1 MKSVVFVIRTLTNG
15 GVEHSFIRL
24 INELK
29 DYDITVIF
37 AEDDKTLLP
46 LIKNKATYIYLT
58 DKGMGIR
65 DRVYLTH
72 CLKSKK
78 PHLFLKASL
87 LTAYARITK
96 NTALLTKFLLQPY
109 KIEEKEFDLAIAYDG
124 GVKSTTPFVIE
135 KIRATKKVMWVHE
148 DYTKLSPSE
157 KKEGHKLFLHFDK
170 IFCVSQGAKER
181 FDEVYPELKPKTDVF
196 YSIFDSQEFIRKAQQ
211 SVSDFQ
217 YEEGPKILTVGRLS
231 EEKGQEFLP
240 EVAAKLKKNGYQF
253 KWYLIGEGKIKGKL
267 EKQIKKYGVEDAL
280 ILLGAKQNPYPYY
293 KACDLY
299 VQPSKHEGYCLTM
312 AEAISF
318 GKPVVATN
326 FLTAKEFITHGKDGL
341 IAEMNAAAIYETI
354 KQVLDNPDLKMQ
366 LSRNCEKKSFNTFT
380 EIQKFYTL

>member
-29 DYDITVIF
+29 DYEITVVF

-46 LIKNKATYIYLT
+46 LIKNKAAYVYLT

-65 DRVYLTH
+65 DKVYLTQSF
-72 CLKSKK
+72 KNKK
-78 PHLFLKASL
+78 PYLFLKASF
-87 LTAYARITK
+87 LTAHARITK
-96 NTALLTKFLLQPY
+96 NTDLLTKFLLRPY

-124 GVKSTTPFVIE
+124 GTKSTTPFVVE
-135 KIRATKKVMWVHE
+135 KIKAAKKVMWVHE

-157 KKEGHKLFLHFDK
+157 KKEGHKLFLHFDQ

-181 FDEVYPELKPKTDVF
+181 FDEVYPELKAKTDVF
-196 YSIFDSQEFIRKAQQ
+196 YSIFNSQEFIQKAQQ

-217 YEEGPKILTVGRLS
+217 YEGTKILTVGRLS

-240 EVAAKLKKNGYQF
+240 EAAAKLKKSGYRF
-253 KWYLIGEGKIKGKL
+253 KWFLIGEGRIKGKL
-267 EKQIKKYGVEDAL
+267 EKQIKKHGVEDSL
-280 ILLGAKQNPYPYY
+280 ILLGAKENPYPYY
-293 KACDLY
+293 KECDIY

-341 IAEMNAAAIYETI
+341 ITEMNATAIYETI
-354 KQVLDNPDLKMQ
+354 KQVLDNPDLKLQ
-366 LSRNCEKKSFNTFT
+366 LTRNCEKKSFNTVT
-380 EIQKFYTL
+380 EMQKFYAL